1 MMRRRT
7 RARVLAL
14 QLLYQ
19 IDLLGSGIS
28 EREREE
34 FLQRATRDEVARRFA
49 RELVHGVLRHQA
61 EIDARLAALA
71 QNWQL
76 GRMAVVDRNVL
87 RIGAYELLYT
97 DAPPK
102 VVINEAVEL
111 AKRFSGK
118 NSGAFV
124 NGILDSLLKSVLAR
138 REAT

>member
-1 MMRRRT
+1 M
-7 RARVLAL
+7 LAL